1 MEAMHGISVR
11 RVNVARL
18 FFGFHVVRRRAL
30 PVRAAHP
37 GLRPK
42 SLASYNA
49 TMLQISDL
57 LYRYP
62 GATRP
67 QLSVPSFAL
76 AEGEHAIILG
86 PSGCGKSTLLHLMAA
101 ILTPQAGSLRVA
113 GADIASMSPRAADA
127 WRGKTIGFLPQKLA
141 LVPSLSVRE
150 NLLLA
155 AYAIGHG
162 GDTARAEALLSAL
175 GLDGKAGAKPQQLS
189 QGQQQ
194 RVAIARA
201 IFNKPRLLL
210 ADEPTANLD
219 DAACTAAINLL
230 TSQAAQAGASLAIAT
245 HDARVLSAL
254 PAAKILRL
262 AAPVKEA
269 A

>member
-1 MEAMHGISVR
+1 
-11 RVNVARL
+11 
-18 FFGFHVVRRRAL
+18 L
-30 PVRAAHP
+30 P
-37 GLRPK
+37 
-42 SLASYNA
+42 
-49 TMLQISDL
+49 ISDL
-57 LYRYP
+57 SYRYP
-62 GATRP
+62 TTDTG
-67 QLSVPSFAL
+67 QLSVHAFSL
-76 AEGEHAIILG
+76 AEGEHAVVLG

-101 ILTPQAGSLRVA
+101 ILKPQQGTLRIAGT
-113 GADIASMSPRAADA
+113 DIASLSPRAADA

-141 LVPSLSVRE
+141 LVPSLTARE

-155 AYAIGHG
+155 AYANGQAGNNAH
-162 GDTARAEALLSAL
+162 AETLLRAL
-175 GLDGKAGAKPQQLS
+175 GLADKAASKPHQLS

-201 IFNKPRLLL
+201 MFNRPKLLL

-219 DAACTAAINLL
+219 DTACAAATALL
-230 TSQAAQAGASLAIAT
+230 TSQASQAGASLVIAT

-254 PAAKILRL
+254 PAAKVLRL

>member
-1 MEAMHGISVR
+1 MFECASR
-11 RVNVARL
+11 Q
-18 FFGFHVVRRRAL
+18 
-30 PVRAAHP
+30 
-37 GLRPK
+37 K
-42 SLASYNA
+42 SFTSYNA
-49 TMLQISDL
+49 TMLQISHL

-62 GATRP
+62 GATGA
-67 QLSVPSFAL
+67 QLSVPAFAL

-101 ILTPQAGSLRVA
+101 ILTPQAGNLLVA
-113 GADIASMSPRAADA
+113 GADIASLSPRAADA

-155 AYAIGHG
+155 PYAIGQAG
-162 GDTARAEALLSAL
+162 NAARAEALLTAL
-175 GLDGKAGAKPQQLS
+175 GLQDKASAKPHQLS

-201 IFNKPRLLL
+201 MFNQPRLLL

-219 DAACTAAINLL
+219 DAACTAAISLL
-230 TSQAAQAGASLAIAT
+230 TSQASQAGASLIIAT

-262 AAPVKEA
+262 AAPAKEA

>member
-1 MEAMHGISVR
+1 
-11 RVNVARL
+11 
-18 FFGFHVVRRRAL
+18 
-30 PVRAAHP
+30 
-37 GLRPK
+37 
-42 SLASYNA
+42 
-49 TMLQISDL
+49 MLQISHL
-57 LYRYP
+57 AYRYP
-62 GATRP
+62 GAAGA

-76 AEGEHAIILG
+76 AQGEHAIILG
-86 PSGCGKSTLLHLMAA
+86 PSGCGKSTLLHLIAA
-101 ILTPQAGSLRVA
+101 ILTPQTGCLRAAGTDLGSL
-113 GADIASMSPRAADA
+113 SPRAADA

-141 LVPSLSVRE
+141 LVPSLTVHE

-155 AYAIGHG
+155 SYAIAQA
-162 GDTARAEALLSAL
+162 TQAATQAARAEALLAAL
-175 GLDGKAGAKPQQLS
+175 GLHDKANAKPHQLS

-201 IFNKPRLLL
+201 LFNQPKLLL

-219 DAACTAAINLL
+219 DAACAAAISLL
-230 TSQAAQAGASLAIAT
+230 HSQAAHAGASLVIAT
-245 HDARVLSAL
+245 HDARVLAAL

>member
-1 MEAMHGISVR
+1 
-11 RVNVARL
+11 
-18 FFGFHVVRRRAL
+18 
-30 PVRAAHP
+30 
-37 GLRPK
+37 
-42 SLASYNA
+42 
-49 TMLQISDL
+49 MLQISDL

-62 GATRP
+62 ASKTA
-67 QLSVPSFAL
+67 QLSVPAFFL
-76 AEGEHAIILG
+76 APGEHAIILG

-101 ILTPQAGSLRVA
+101 ILTPQHGSLRVA
-113 GADIASMSPRAADA
+113 GTDVATLSGRIADT

-155 AYAIGHG
+155 AYANGQDA
-162 GDTARAEALLSAL
+162 DTARADALLEAL
-175 GLDGKAGAKPQQLS
+175 GLADKTHAKPHELS

-201 IFNKPRLLL
+201 LFNHPMLLL

-219 DAACTAAINLL
+219 DAACAAVVRLLVTQAQTAG
-230 TSQAAQAGASLAIAT
+230 TSLVIAT
-245 HDARVLSAL
+245 HDARVTSAL
-254 PAAKILRL
+254 PTVKILRL
-262 AAPVKEA
+262 ETPVQEA